1 MRLLQALLDEEEQPA
16 KPAAKP
22 KGGGKPP
29 RKRVRAMTV
38 TEQIDRI
45 VLGIK
50 YAYDLSVADET
61 AARRRVLMAVTRIL
75 ASCNR
80 DDLPEALEIVAAQMQ
95 RQCCGRWDAYP
106 APAGLQRNAGRHVH
120 QLSGS
125 IILCQATRDY
135 LQDYEDILWRYRKPG
150 VPRREE
156 P

>member
-1 MRLLQALLDEEEQPA
+1 
-16 KPAAKP
+16 
-22 KGGGKPP
+22 
-29 RKRVRAMTV
+29 MTV

-80 DDLPEALEIVAAQMQ
+80 DDLPEALEIVAAQMAEAMLRDDGTLTLPQ
-95 RQCCGRWDAYP
+95 QVSSVTRGDT
-106 APAGLQRNAGRHVH
+106 
-120 QLSGS
+120 S
-125 IILCQATRDY
+125 ISYRDQSSSAKATRDY

>member
-1 MRLLQALLDEEEQPA
+1 
-16 KPAAKP
+16 
-22 KGGGKPP
+22 
-29 RKRVRAMTV
+29 MTV

-80 DDLPEALEIVAAQMQ
+80 DDLPEALELVAAQMAEAMLRDDGTLTLPQ
-95 RQCCGRWDAYP
+95 QVSSVTRGDT
-106 APAGLQRNAGRHVH
+106 
-120 QLSGS
+120 S
-125 IILCQATRDY
+125 ISYRDQSSSAKATRDY

>member
-1 MRLLQALLDEEEQPA
+1 
-16 KPAAKP
+16 
-22 KGGGKPP
+22 
-29 RKRVRAMTV
+29 MTV

-80 DDLPEALEIVAAQMQ
+80 DDLPEALEIVAAQMAEAML
-95 RQCCGRWDAYP
+95 RDDGT
-106 APAGLQRNAGRHVH
+106 LTLH
-120 QLSGS
+120 QQVSSVTRGDTS
-125 IILCQATRDY
+125 ISYRDQSSSAKATRDY

>member
-1 MRLLQALLDEEEQPA
+1 
-16 KPAAKP
+16 
-22 KGGGKPP
+22 
-29 RKRVRAMTV
+29 MTV

-61 AARRRVLMAVTRIL
+61 AARRRVLMAVTRVL

-80 DDLPEALEIVAAQMQ
+80 DDLPEALEIVAAQMAEAMLRDDGTLTLPQ
-95 RQCCGRWDAYP
+95 QVSSVTRGDT
-106 APAGLQRNAGRHVH
+106 
-120 QLSGS
+120 S
-125 IILCQATRDY
+125 ISYRDQSSSAKATRDY

>member
-1 MRLLQALLDEEEQPA
+1 
-16 KPAAKP
+16 
-22 KGGGKPP
+22 
-29 RKRVRAMTV
+29 MTV

-80 DDLPEALEIVAAQMQ
+80 DDLPEALEIVAAQMAEAMLRDDGTLTLPQ
-95 RQCCGRWDAYP
+95 QVSSVTRGDT
-106 APAGLQRNAGRHVH
+106 
-120 QLSGS
+120 S
-125 IILCQATRDY
+125 ISYRDQSSSAKATRDY
-135 LQDYEDILWRYRKPG
+135 LQDYEDMLWRYRKPG

>member
-1 MRLLQALLDEEEQPA
+1 
-16 KPAAKP
+16 
-22 KGGGKPP
+22 
-29 RKRVRAMTV
+29 MTV

-80 DDLPEALEIVAAQMQ
+80 DDLPEALEIVAAQMAEAMLRDDGTLTLPQ
-95 RQCCGRWDAYP
+95 QVSSVTLGDT
-106 APAGLQRNAGRHVH
+106 
-120 QLSGS
+120 S
-125 IILCQATRDY
+125 ISYRDQSSSAKATRDY

>member
-1 MRLLQALLDEEEQPA
+1 
-16 KPAAKP
+16 
-22 KGGGKPP
+22 
-29 RKRVRAMTV
+29 MTV
-38 TEQIDRI
+38 TEQVDRI

-80 DDLPEALEIVAAQMQ
+80 DDLPEALEIVAAQMAEAMLRDDGTLTLPQ
-95 RQCCGRWDAYP
+95 QVSSVTRGDT
-106 APAGLQRNAGRHVH
+106 
-120 QLSGS
+120 S
-125 IILCQATRDY
+125 ISYRDPSSSAKATRDY

>member
-1 MRLLQALLDEEEQPA
+1 
-16 KPAAKP
+16 
-22 KGGGKPP
+22 
-29 RKRVRAMTV
+29 MTV
-38 TEQIDRI
+38 TEQSDRI

-80 DDLPEALEIVAAQMQ
+80 DDLPEALEIVAAQMAEAMLRDDGTLTLPQ
-95 RQCCGRWDAYP
+95 QVSSVTRGDT
-106 APAGLQRNAGRHVH
+106 
-120 QLSGS
+120 S
-125 IILCQATRDY
+125 ISYRDQSSSAKATRDY

>member
-1 MRLLQALLDEEEQPA
+1 
-16 KPAAKP
+16 
-22 KGGGKPP
+22 
-29 RKRVRAMTV
+29 MTV

-80 DDLPEALEIVAAQMQ
+80 DDLPEALEIVAAQMAEAILRDDGTLTLPQ
-95 RQCCGRWDAYP
+95 QVSSVTRGDT
-106 APAGLQRNAGRHVH
+106 
-120 QLSGS
+120 S
-125 IILCQATRDY
+125 ISYRDQSSSAKATRDY

>member
-1 MRLLQALLDEEEQPA
+1 
-16 KPAAKP
+16 
-22 KGGGKPP
+22 
-29 RKRVRAMTV
+29 MTV

-80 DDLPEALEIVAAQMQ
+80 DDLPEALEIVAAQMAEAMLRDDGTLTLPQ
-95 RQCCGRWDAYP
+95 QVSSVTRGDT
-106 APAGLQRNAGRHVH
+106 
-120 QLSGS
+120 S
-125 IILCQATRDY
+125 ISYRDQSSSAKATRDY
-135 LQDYEDILWRYRKPG
+135 LLDYEDILWRYRKPG